1 MYYNIYKDIE
11 LTLIHFPWRLNMS
24 EKNSRTDRGKERL
37 PVSEIRK
44 VRRTCGREE
53 NTPRRKFTLIE
64 LLIVISIIAILASM
78 LLPVLGKAR
87 ALALTIQC
95 QGNAKQIVLALS
107 LYSDD
112 ANDLLCP
119 GYVAPPGNAW
129 PTLTLIY
136 LKPKG
141 NANIFAKIYSCP
153 AEKNPFNYTQYGI
166 NTELT
171 GVVQKSSSYNFFRK
185 RTAVPGPSLAP
196 YFGDQAFPE
205 TYSIVYNSNL
215 AYRHMNPFYQ
225 YNRNTWKTSP
235 FLNYA
240 PAVVGFL
247 DGHVSKKTFFDLS
260 DGQVTTALSG
270 RKRFGFDKTS
280 DGYCSPAAY

>member
-1 MYYNIYKDIE
+1 
-11 LTLIHFPWRLNMS
+11 MS
-24 EKNSRTDRGKERL
+24 EKNYRMNQENKELPDSAIRTTDENAGKKKMHA
-37 PVSEIRK
+37 V
-44 VRRTCGREE
+44 G
-53 NTPRRKFTLIE
+53 KFTLVE
-64 LLIVISIIAILASM
+64 LLVVISIIAVLASM

-87 ALALTIQC
+87 ALALMIQC
-95 QGNAKQIVLALS
+95 QGNAKQIILALS

-112 ANDLLCP
+112 ANDILCP
-119 GYVAPPGNAW
+119 GYVSPPGTAW
-129 PTLTLIY
+129 PTLTLTY
-136 LKPKG
+136 FKPKG
-141 NANIFAKIYSCP
+141 NTNIFAKIFSCP
-153 AEKNPFNYTQYGI
+153 AEKNSFSYTQYGI

-171 GVVQKSSSYNFFRK
+171 GVIQKSSSNNFFRK
-185 RTAVPGPSLAP
+185 RTAVPSPSLAP
-196 YFGDQAFPE
+196 NFGDQAFPD
-205 TYSIVYNSNL
+205 TYAIVYNSNL

-247 DGHVSKKTFFDLS
+247 DGHVARKTFFDLS

-270 RKRFGFDKTS
+270 RKRFGFDRTS